1 MVKNPCPSLS
11 KFHALCPG
19 AMPIKSASV
28 LLVVD
33 VEGNVLII
41 SSSASAIPKAAPS
54 FSEYL
59 WE

>member
-1 MVKNPCPSLS
+1 
-11 KFHALCPG
+11 
-19 AMPIKSASV
+19 MPIKSASV